1 MHDFR
6 GKRGLFWVEMRYFP
20 ATSGVFGKEVQ
31 DFLRGRWY
39 FRRDNAWFSLEKSYF
54 PKETA

>member
-6 GKRGLFWVEMRYFP
+6 GKRGIFWVEMRYFP

-31 DFLRGRWY
+31 DFSRGRWY
-39 FRRDNAWFSLEKSYF
+39 FRGENA
-54 PKETA
+54 